1 MFWKETLISY
11 CDYID
16 IAHISL
22 DTQHIPVCFNPQIKI
37 NKKSLFFESLYRKG
51 FMFLSDFSIDFGEFI
66 QLGEFGVN
74 LPFSVVL
81 NDNNITQAISSPTS
95 IYEYFTIK

>member
-1 MFWKETLISY
+1 
-11 CDYID
+11 
-16 IAHISL
+16 
-22 DTQHIPVCFNPQIKI
+22 
-37 NKKSLFFESLYRKG
+37 
-51 FMFLSDFSIDFGEFI
+51 MFLSDFSIDFGEFI